1 MKVEVNKDI
10 CIGCGL
16 CTNIAQN
23 LFSMND
29 EGKAKAIDIEIKDK
43 EQLLA
48 EESVNSCPVSAIK
61 IISKN

>member
-1 MKVEVNKDI
+1 MKVEVNQDI

-29 EGKAKAIDIEIKDK
+29 EGKAKAIDIEITDKD
-43 EQLLA
+43 QLLA

-61 IISKN
+61 VISKN

>member
-16 CTNIAQN
+16 CTNVAQN
-23 LFSMND
+23 VFSMND
-29 EGKAKAIDIEIKDK
+29 EGRAQEIDGEIAEKD
-43 EQLLA
+43 QPLV
-48 EESVNSCPVSAIK
+48 EEAVNSCPVSAIK

>member
-1 MKVEVNKDI
+1 MKVEVNQDI

-29 EGKAKAIDIEIKDK
+29 EGKAKAIDNEIIDKD
-43 EQLLA
+43 QPLA
-48 EESVNSCPVSAIK
+48 EEAANSCPVSAINL
-61 IISKN
+61 ISKG

>member
-16 CTNIAQN
+16 CTNIAPDV
-23 LFSMND
+23 FSMND
-29 EGKAKAIDIEIKDK
+29 EGKAKAIDGEIAEKD
-43 EQLLA
+43 QPLV
-48 EESVNSCPVSAIK
+48 EEAVNSCPVSAIK

>member
-1 MKVEVNKDI
+1 MKIEVNQDM

-29 EGKAKAIDIEIKDK
+29 EGKAKAIDIEITDKD
-43 EQLLA
+43 QLLA
-48 EESVNSCPVSAIK
+48 EESVNSCPVSAIILK
-61 IISKN
+61 PKG

>member
-1 MKVEVNKDI
+1 MKVEVNQDI

-29 EGKAKAIDIEIKDK
+29 EGKAKAIDGEIAEKD
-43 EQLLA
+43 QSLV
-48 EESVNSCPVSAIK
+48 EEAANSCPVSAIK

>member
-23 LFSMND
+23 VFSMND
-29 EGKAKAIDIEIKDK
+29 EGRAQEIDGEIAEKD
-43 EQLLA
+43 QSLV
-48 EESVNSCPVSAIK
+48 EEAANRCPVSAINL
-61 IISKN
+61 IFEG